1 MGGNKAMTNP
11 THIVAGGGSAGCA
24 LAARLSENPA
34 NQVLLIEAGPD
45 HGTTNIPDDIRDT
58 YAHRAMT
65 NPAYFWPKLQVS
77 RGSHAGIP
85 PAGRKPYFFYQ
96 GRLMGGGSS
105 INGQVALRGA
115 PADFDHWASVGAKG
129 WDWGSV
135 LPYFRKLETD
145 LDYTDQYHGAAGP
158 ITVRRIPREQWDE
171 FTNAVARGWESQGHS
186 FVPDMNGEFQEGY
199 APLPTSNDGT
209 ARRSTANGHLNDAVR
224 ARPNLRL
231 MPETQV
237 RRVLFMDNKAI
248 GVQVF
253 RDGQVESLFADTII
267 VSSGAFHSPKLLMLS
282 GVGPAEHL
290 KRHGIKVIA
299 DRPGVGSNLQ
309 DHPLI
314 SVSAYLPPIAREKHV
329 IRRNYSYLRYSSGI
343 AECEPADM
351 IMMAVCQSMWHAVG
365 ERIGT
370 LSTYISLPYSRGT
383 VRLGS
388 NDPTVPPVIDFNW
401 LEDARDRTR
410 LVEAFLRMG
419 RMFTAEPVS
428 RFALNAFPSTFS
440 ERVAAISRPTGL
452 NAVLTNVAAMLLD
465 SAAPIRKFL
474 IDNVIS
480 EAPALAGL
488 LADRDAA
495 DEYVCSAVRSAW
507 HPSCTCRMGSD
518 DDPLA
523 VTDHQA
529 RVRGVQGLRVVDAS
543 IFPHIP
549 SGNINFPTM
558 MAAEK
563 VADMM
568 VGQVAAA
575 AEHMA

>member
-1 MGGNKAMTNP
+1 MTNP

-24 LAARLSENPA
+24 LASRLSENPA

-77 RGSHAGIP
+77 RGSHAHIP
-85 PAGRKPYFFYQ
+85 AAGRKPYFFYQ
-96 GRLMGGGSS
+96 GKLMGGGSS

-115 PADFDHWASVGAKG
+115 PADFDTWAELGAKG

-145 LDYTDQYHGAAGP
+145 LDYTDQYHGATGP
-158 ITVRRIPREQWDE
+158 ITVRRIPRDQWDD
-171 FTNAVARGWESQGHS
+171 FTNAVARSWESQGHG

-209 ARRSTANGHLNDAVR
+209 ARRSTANGHLSDAVR
-224 ARPNLRL
+224 QRPNLRL

-237 RRVLFMDNKAI
+237 RRVLFMDNRAI
-248 GVQVF
+248 GVQVS
-253 RDGQVESLFADTII
+253 RAGAIESFFGDNVI

-282 GVGPAEHL
+282 GVGPATHL
-290 KRHGIKVIA
+290 KQNGIQVIA
-299 DRPGVGSNLQ
+299 DRPGVGTNLQ

-314 SVSAYLPPIAREKHV
+314 SVSAYLPRIAREKHV
-329 IRRNYSYLRYSSGI
+329 IRRNYSYLRFSSGI
-343 AECEPADM
+343 ADCEPADM

-388 NDPTVPPVIDFNW
+388 SDPATPPVIDFNW
-401 LEDARDRTR
+401 LADERDRTR

-428 RFALNAFPSTFS
+428 RYALDAFPSSFS

-465 SAAPIRKFL
+465 SAAPVRKFL
-474 IDNVIS
+474 IENVIS
-480 EAPALAGL
+480 EAPALTGL
-488 LADRDAA
+488 LADRAA
-495 DEYVCSAVRSAW
+495 AEEYVCSAVRSAW
-507 HPSCTCRMGSD
+507 HPSCTCRMGAD
-518 DDPLA
+518 DDPMA
-523 VTDHQA
+523 VTNPSA
-529 RVRGVQGLRVVDAS
+529 AVIGTRNLYVADAS
-543 IFPHIP
+543 IMPRVTRTNTNLP
-549 SGNINFPTM
+549 SIMIG
-558 MAAEK
+558 ER
-563 VADMM
+563 VADLL
-568 VGQVAAA
+568 QQR
-575 AEHMA
+575 

>member
-1 MGGNKAMTNP
+1 MANP

-34 NQVLLIEAGPD
+34 NNVLVIEAGPD

-77 RGSHAGIP
+77 RGFHAHIP
-85 PAGRKPYFFYQ
+85 DAGRKPYFFYQ

-115 PADFDHWASVGAKG
+115 PADFDTWAELGAKG
-129 WDWGSV
+129 WDWNSV

-145 LDYTDQYHGAAGP
+145 LDYTDQYHGATGP

-171 FTNAVARGWESQGHS
+171 FTNAVARSWETLGHN

-209 ARRSTANGHLNDAVR
+209 ARRSTANGHLSDFVR

-248 GVQVF
+248 GVQVL
-253 RDGQVESLFADTII
+253 RDGQVESLFGDTII
-267 VSSGAFHSPKLLMLS
+267 VSSGALHSPKLLMLS
-282 GVGPAEHL
+282 GVGPAGHL
-290 KRHGIKVIA
+290 RKHGIHVIA

-314 SVSAYLPPIAREKHV
+314 SVSAYLPPIARDKKV
-329 IRRNYSYLRYSSGI
+329 IRRNYSYLRYSSGV

-383 VRLGS
+383 VRLAS
-388 NDPTVPPVIDFNW
+388 ADHNAPPVIDFNW
-401 LEDARDRTR
+401 LEDERDRTR
-410 LVEAFLRMG
+410 LVDAFLRMG
-419 RMFTAEPVS
+419 NMMVGEPVS
-428 RFALNAFPSTFS
+428 RFALNAFPSSFS

-452 NAVLTNVAAMLLD
+452 NAVLTNVAALLLD
-465 SAAPIRKFL
+465 SAAPVRKFL

-488 LADRDAA
+488 LADRHAA
-495 DEYVCSAVRSAW
+495 EEYVCSAVRSAW
-507 HPSCTCRMGSD
+507 HPSCTCRMGAD
-518 DDPLA
+518 DDPMA
-523 VTDHQA
+523 VTNPTAAVIGTRDLYVA
-529 RVRGVQGLRVVDAS
+529 DAS
-543 IFPHIP
+543 IMPRVTRTNTNLP
-549 SGNINFPTM
+549 SIMIG
-558 MAAEK
+558 ER
-563 VADMM
+563 VADLL
-568 VGQVAAA
+568 QQR
-575 AEHMA
+575 

>member
-1 MGGNKAMTNP
+1 MTNP

-24 LAARLSENPA
+24 LASRLSENPK

-85 PAGRKPYFFYQ
+85 EAGRKPYFFYQ
-96 GRLMGGGSS
+96 GKLMGGGSS

-115 PADFDHWASVGAKG
+115 PADFDTWAELGATG

-171 FTNAVARGWESQGHS
+171 FTNAVARGWESQGHG

-199 APLPTSNDGT
+199 APLPTSNDGV
-209 ARRSTANGHLNDAVR
+209 ARRSTANGHLNDHVR
-224 ARPNLRL
+224 ARPNLQL

-237 RRVLFMDNKAI
+237 NRVLFMDNKAI
-248 GVQVF
+248 GVQVT
-253 RDGQVESLFADTII
+253 RDGKVESLFGDTII
-267 VSSGAFHSPKLLMLS
+267 ISSGAFHSPKLLMLS

-290 KRHGIKVIA
+290 KRHGIHVIA

-314 SVSAYLPPIAREKHV
+314 SVSAYLPRIAREKHV

-343 AECEPADM
+343 EACEPADM

-383 VRLGS
+383 VRLASG
-388 NDPTVPPVIDFNW
+388 DPTAPPVIDFNW
-401 LEDARDRTR
+401 LEDPRDKTR

-419 RMFTAEPVS
+419 RMFTTDPVN

-452 NAVLTNVAAMLLD
+452 NAVLTNIAAMLLD
-465 SAAPIRKFL
+465 SGAPIRKFL

-488 LADRDAA
+488 LADRGAA
-495 DEYVCSAVRSAW
+495 EDYVGSAVRSAW
-507 HPSCTCRMGSD
+507 HPSCTCRMGAE
-518 DDPLA
+518 DDPMA
-523 VTDHQA
+523 VTNPSAAVIGTRDLYVA
-529 RVRGVQGLRVVDAS
+529 DAS
-543 IFPHIP
+543 IMPRVTRTNTNLP
-549 SGNINFPTM
+549 SIMIG
-558 MAAEK
+558 ER
-563 VADMM
+563 VADLL
-568 VGQVAAA
+568 QQR
-575 AEHMA
+575 